1 MVDVVKLAEDIV
13 LTLITDKDMVK
24 VKQFETE
31 DENVVLIKVFVSE
44 EDMPRLIGKKGRVIN
59 SLRTIVQAA
68 SYMHDNKSIKIDVD
82 TI

>member
-1 MVDVVKLAEDIV
+1 MVNVVKLAEDIV